1 MKRVLKLMIVS
12 LLLMVPFFVKA
23 EEVNADKDNKVNVYL
38 FRGEGCPH
46 CKEAESFFSSLDKD
60 EEYSKYYKLVKYE
73 VWYNEDNAKLMNDVA
88 KKLNT
93 EASGVPFIV
102 IGNKYYSG
110 YASSMDSELKEAI
123 KSAYENDSY
132 KDVVKSVIEKTDE
145 KKKATNSPLIPIVIV
160 SSIAIITVVVMV
172 FFTKEK

>member
-1 MKRVLKLMIVS
+1 MKRVFKIMVLS
-12 LLLMVPFFVKA
+12 LLLMVPFTINA
-23 EEVNADKDNKVNVYL
+23 EEVSTDTNNKVNVYL

-46 CKEAESFFSSLDKD
+46 CKEAESFFDSLAKD
-60 EEYSKYYKLVKYE
+60 EEYSKYYNLVKYE
-73 VWYNEDNAKLMNDVA
+73 VWYNEDNAKLMGEVA

-102 IGNKYYSG
+102 IGDKYYSG
-110 YASSMDSELKEAI
+110 YASSMDTELKETI

-132 KDVVKSVIEKTDE
+132 KDIVKSVIEKTDE
-145 KKKATNSPLIPIVIV
+145 KKKASTSPLIPIIIV
-160 SSIAIITVVVMV
+160 SAIAIITVVVMV